1 MMETFNSN
9 LQKKAAKIEYFFAD
23 VDGTL
28 TDGTVSYSPNGELLK
43 TFSLRDG
50 TGYFLLR
57 QAGIKTGII
66 TTEDSPIVTRRVE
79 KLKIDEYIFGTSKK
93 LDSIKAFVAKN
104 NISLEQIAFIGDEIN
119 DLKLLRE
126 CGLSFAVADAD
137 ERLIKACDI
146 VCNKKGGQ
154 GAFREATEI
163 LLSLKGIDINEI
175 IEKSL

>member
-1 MMETFNSN
+1 MKISNSI
-9 LQKKAAKIEYFFAD
+9 LQEKAAKIEYFFAD

-57 QAGIKTGII
+57 QAGIKTGIV
-66 TTEDSPIVTRRVE
+66 TTEESPIVTRRVE
-79 KLKIDEYIFGTSKK
+79 KLKIDEYIFGASKK
-93 LDSIKAFVAKN
+93 LNSIKAFAEKN
-104 NISLEQIAFIGDEIN
+104 NISLDQIAFIGDEIN

-126 CGLSFAVADAD
+126 CGLSFAVKDAD
-137 ERLIKACDI
+137 NRLIKTCDI
-146 VCNKKGGQ
+146 VCNEKGGQ
-154 GAFREATEI
+154 GAFREAVEM
-163 LLSLKGIDINEI
+163 LLTFRGININEI

>member
-1 MMETFNSN
+1 MEISNSI
-9 LQKKAAKIEYFFAD
+9 LQEKAAKIEYFFAD

-50 TGYFLLR
+50 TGCFLLR

-66 TTEDSPIVTRRVE
+66 STEESPIVTKRVE

-93 LDSIKAFVAKN
+93 LNNIKAFAEKN
-104 NISLEQIAFIGDEIN
+104 NISLDQIAFIGDEIN

-137 ERLIKACDI
+137 ERLIEVCNI

-163 LLSLKGIDINEI
+163 LLGLKGVDINKI
-175 IEKSL
+175 IEESL

>member
-1 MMETFNSN
+1 MKISNSI
-9 LQKKAAKIEYFFAD
+9 LQEKAAKIEYFFAD

-28 TDGTVSYSPNGELLK
+28 TDGTVAYSPNGELLK
-43 TFSLRDG
+43 AFSLRDG

-79 KLKIDEYIFGTSKK
+79 KLKIDEYILGTSKK
-93 LDSIKAFVAKN
+93 LDSMKAFTIKN
-104 NISLEQIAFIGDEIN
+104 NISLDRIAFIGDEIN

-154 GAFREATEI
+154 GAFREAVEM
-163 LLSLKGIDINEI
+163 LLVLKGIDMDEI
-175 IEKSL
+175 IEEIL